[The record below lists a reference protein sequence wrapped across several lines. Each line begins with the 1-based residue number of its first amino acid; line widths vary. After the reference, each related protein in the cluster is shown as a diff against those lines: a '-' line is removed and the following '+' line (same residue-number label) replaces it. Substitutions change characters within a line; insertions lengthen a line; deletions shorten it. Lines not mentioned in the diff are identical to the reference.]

1 MLGMGKMI
9 LEKSF
14 KELLK
19 EEQDNLLAE
28 INEKAK
34 RRISLANPDTY
45 SDGPRFRNT
54 TYKKRHS
61 LTSDNYK

>member
-1 MLGMGKMI
+1 MEKMI

-14 KELLK
+14 DELLK

-34 RRISLANPDTY
+34 RRNSQMNPHANYDE
-45 SDGPRFRNT
+45 PRFRNT
-54 TYKKRHS
+54 TYTKRHFR
-61 LTSDNYK
+61 

>member
-1 MLGMGKMI
+1 LGIGKRI

-34 RRISLANPDTY
+34 RRKLLIN
-45 SDGPRFRNT
+45 SDVSRFKNT
-54 TYKKRHS
+54 T
-61 LTSDNYK
+61 

>member
-1 MLGMGKMI
+1 MVTLGMGKLI

-14 KELLK
+14 KELLR

-34 RRISLANPDTY
+34 RKNSLISPDTNY
-45 SDGPRFRNT
+45 GERRFRNI
-54 TYKKRHS
+54 TYEKLNS
-61 LTSDNYK
+61 

>member
-1 MLGMGKMI
+1 MEKMI

-14 KELLK
+14 EELLK

-34 RRISLANPDTY
+34 RRNLLINPDAN
-45 SDGPRFRNT
+45 SDVPRFRNI
-54 TYKKRHS
+54 TYEKRHFR
-61 LTSDNYK
+61 

>member
-1 MLGMGKMI
+1 MVTLGMGKLI

-14 KELLK
+14 KELLR

-34 RRISLANPDTY
+34 RRNSIIIPDTNY
-45 SDGPRFRNT
+45 GERRFRNI
-54 TYKKRHS
+54 TYKKQNS
-61 LTSDNYK
+61 

>member
-1 MLGMGKMI
+1 MVTLGMVQLI

-28 INEKAK
+28 ISEKAK
-34 RRISLANPDTY
+34 RRNSIITPDTNY
-45 SDGPRFRNT
+45 GERRFRNT
-54 TYKKRHS
+54 TYEKRNS
-61 LTSDNYK
+61 

>member
-1 MLGMGKMI
+1 MEKMI

-19 EEQDNLLAE
+19 DEQANLFAE

-34 RRISLANPDTY
+34 RRNLLINADAN
-45 SDGPRFRNT
+45 SHVIRFRNI
-54 TYKKRHS
+54 TYEKRHFR
-61 LTSDNYK
+61 

>member
-1 MLGMGKMI
+1 MGKRI

-14 KELLK
+14 EELLK

-34 RRISLANPDTY
+34 RRNLLINPDANY
-45 SDGPRFRNT
+45 DEPRFRNI
-54 TYKKRHS
+54 TYTKRHFR
-61 LTSDNYK
+61 